1 MSLSERYQ
9 RKSIQQ
15 AQAVLGD
22 EVKVLDHAPGY
33 AGPHP
38 YLTAAGI
45 IGAVLLMA
53 LLTGRL
59 LGGIPIILAGYAINK
74 PRGVVL
80 TDRGFTV
87 FKRSIFLGKLTEPM
101 ATLPATALTVE
112 GGPKQMGYLRI
123 PLAAERVWI
132 REKDQRRMTSGA
144 RA

>member
-15 AQAVLGD
+15 AQVLLGD

-38 YLTAAGI
+38 YVTVCAI
-45 IGAVLLMA
+45 VIPVLLLA

-59 LGGIPIILAGYAINK
+59 IGGIPIILAGYAVNK
-74 PRGVVL
+74 PRGLVL
-80 TDRGFTV
+80 TNQGVTV
-87 FKRSIFLGKLTEPM
+87 FKRSVLVGRLTQPI
-101 ATLPATALTVE
+101 ATLPAESLTAVSA
-112 GGPKQMGYLRI
+112 PAQMGYLRI

-132 REKDQRRMTSGA
+132 RDKDQRRMTSGA
-144 RA
+144 KA

>member
-1 MSLSERYQ
+1 MGLNQRYQ
-9 RKSIQQ
+9 RRSIKR
-15 AQAVLGD
+15 AQEVLGD

-38 YLTAAGI
+38 YLTGAVVV
-45 IGAVLLMA
+45 GAVLLLA

-59 LGGIPIILAGYAINK
+59 PGGLLIILAGYTVNK

-80 TDRGFTV
+80 TDRGLTV
-87 FKRSIFLGKLTEPM
+87 FKRSVLVGKLTAPV
-101 ATLPATALTVE
+101 ATLPATALE
-112 GGPKQMGYLRI
+112 GESGPAQLGYLRI
-123 PLAAERVWI
+123 PLGSERVWL